1 MAFLLRQTSPT
12 DMVLTLPV
20 VALREGVV
28 FPHTE
33 ASLAFGRPRSNAG
46 VQAAFK
52 GSKQIV
58 LVAQKQ
64 SVNNPAWDDLYR
76 IGTLCQIENVVAS
89 GNELWAHVKGISR
102 VSIESAVSTDPYFVA
117 TVRQLPE
124 QIAQT
129 DKLEALAKQ
138 VLTEFKKAFDLGKA
152 VEFAVFMRLMAGVGA
167 AELADQVGN
176 ALDLNTSAKQ
186 ELLEM
191 LSAQQRLEKVLQHL
205 VHEMKV
211 IELEKSIASK
221 THAKFDKNMRE
232 QILRERKKTIEQE
245 LHKMGAEADADAD
258 DDFADLR
265 KKIKAAGMP
274 PDVRKKA
281 DKELSRLVQMSFN
294 NPEANYIRTYLDWLS
309 DMPWSTTSKNN
320 VALSKAATVLN
331 LDHYG
336 LKKVKERVLEYL
348 AVMKLRKQAARQAGQ
363 NSPTILCF
371 AGPPGVGKT
380 SIGKSIARA
389 LGRKFVRVSL
399 GGIRDEA
406 EVRGHRR
413 TYVGAMPGRIIQ
425 GIKNA
430 GTRNP
435 VFMLD
440 EIDKLASDYRGDPS
454 SALLEALDPEQNK
467 EFSDHYLEVPFDLSQ
482 VMFITTANFLDNIP
496 PALRDRLEVINFPG
510 YTIDEKTNIAANFL
524 WPKQLLDHGLAKQTK
539 ISAPVLKEIAA
550 RYTREAG
557 VRELER
563 LLAKICR
570 RLARQIAEG
579 KPAGAAV
586 AAVDVHKYLGPFRF
600 PETLAEKKDE
610 VGMSTGMAWT
620 AAGGDILFI
629 EVALMPGKGGLELTG
644 QLGDVMKESAKAAW
658 SYVRSRWKQ
667 LGLKEDFYKKIDVH
681 IHVPE
686 GAVSKDGPSAGVTM
700 ATALV
705 SALTGIPTRRDTSM
719 TGEITLRGRVLE
731 IGGVKEKV
739 IAAHR
744 AGIKRVILP
753 KENRNDLVEDVPLS
767 VRQDLEFHFTSHL
780 DEVLKLGLRFSS
792 TPKIKH
798 SPTPLFLHPTSPT
811 AVA

>member
-1 MAFLLRQTSPT
+1 MAFLIHNSSESENQT
-12 DMVLTLPV
+12 VPV
-20 VALREGVV
+20 AALREGVV

-33 ASLAFGRPRSNAG
+33 ASLAFGRAKSSAAI
-46 VQAAFK
+46 QAAFK
-52 GSKQIV
+52 TNKQIV

-64 SVNNPAWDDLYR
+64 SVNNPGWDELYTV
-76 IGTLCQIENVVAS
+76 GTLCEIENVVTS
-89 GNELWAHVKGISR
+89 GQELWAHVKGICR
-102 VSIESAVSTDPYFVA
+102 VQILSHLSSDPYFLAVA
-117 TVRQLPE
+117 KQLPE
-124 QIAQT
+124 QVEQT
-129 DKLEALAKQ
+129 DKLEATSKQ
-138 VLTEFKKAFDLGKA
+138 VLAEFKKAFDLGKP
-152 VEFAVFMRLMAGVGA
+152 VEFAVFMRLMAGVNA
-167 AELADQVGN
+167 AELADQVAN
-176 ALDLNTSAKQ
+176 TLDQATEIKQ
-186 ELLEM
+186 DLLET
-191 LSAQQRLEKVLQHL
+191 LSSQQRLEKTLGLL
-205 VHEMKV
+205 VHEIKV
-211 IELEKSIASK
+211 IELEKSIATK
-221 THAKFDKNMRE
+221 THAKFDKSMRE

-245 LHKMGAEADADAD
+245 LHKMGAEAGEED
-258 DDFADLR
+258 DDEFADLR
-265 KKIKAAGMP
+265 HKIKAAKMP
-274 PDVRKKA
+274 IDIRKKA
-281 DKELSRLVQMSFN
+281 EKELSRLIQMSFN
-294 NPEANYIRTYLDWLS
+294 NPEANYIRTYLEWLA
-309 DMPWSTTSKNN
+309 DMPWSTLSKNS
-320 VALSKAATVLN
+320 VALKKAAAVLN
-331 LDHYG
+331 QDHFG
-336 LKKVKERVLEYL
+336 LKKVKERVLESL
-348 AVMKLRKQAARQAGQ
+348 AVMKLKKHATGDTEQSG
-363 NSPTILCF
+363 PTILCF

-406 EVRGHRR
+406 EIRGHRR

-496 PALRDRLEVINFPG
+496 PALRDRLEIINFPG
-510 YTIDEKTNIAANFL
+510 YTVDEKVNIASNYL
-524 WPKQLLDHGLAKQTK
+524 WPKQLAQHGLGKKIK
-539 ISAPVLKEIAA
+539 ISDALLKEIAS

-557 VRELER
+557 VREMER

-579 KPAGAAV
+579 KKTNGAVNLA
-586 AAVDVHKYLGPFRF
+586 DIHKFLGPHIY

-610 VGMSTGMAWT
+610 VGMATGMAWT

-629 EVALMPGKGGLELTG
+629 EVALMPGKGNLELTG

-667 LGLKEDFYKKIDVH
+667 LGLKEDFYKKLDVH

-686 GAVSKDGPSAGVTM
+686 GATPKDGPSAGVTM
-700 ATALV
+700 ASALV

-753 KENRNDLVEDVPLS
+753 KENRKDLIEDVPAS
-767 VRQDLEFHFTSHL
+767 VRHDLSFYFASHL
-780 DEVLKLGLRFSS
+780 DDVLKLALRLS
-792 TPKIKH
+792 TPKEKSRL
-798 SPTPLFLHPTSPT
+798 SPQFLHSMFPL
-811 AVA
+811 VAA

>member
-1 MAFLLRQTSPT
+1 MSIILRDSTPPNSASFPI
-12 DMVLTLPV
+12 

-33 ASLAFGRPRSNAG
+33 ATLAFGRPRSNAG
-46 VQAAFK
+46 VQAAFNAN
-52 GSKQIV
+52 KQLV

-64 SVNNPAWDDLYR
+64 PVSSPTWEDLYR
-76 IGTLCQIENVVAS
+76 VGTLCQIENVVSS
-89 GNELWAHVKGISR
+89 GAELWAHVKGISR
-102 VSIESAVSTDPYFVA
+102 VRIESPGATDPYFVA
-117 TVRQLPE
+117 TIQQLPE
-124 QIAQT
+124 QIEQT
-129 DKLEALAKQ
+129 DKLVALAKQ
-138 VLTEFKKAFDLGKA
+138 ILTEFKKAFDLGKP

-167 AELADQVGN
+167 AELADQVAN
-176 ALDLNTSAKQ
+176 TLDLNTSAKQ
-186 ELLEM
+186 ELVET
-191 LSAQQRLEKVLQHL
+191 LSVQARLDQVLQHL
-205 VHEMKV
+205 VHEIKV

-221 THAKFDKNMRE
+221 THAKFDKSMRE

-245 LHKMGAEADADAD
+245 LHKMGAEEDENGDE
-258 DDFADLR
+258 FGELR
-265 KKIKAAGMP
+265 RKIKTAGMP
-274 PDVRKKA
+274 ADIRKKA
-281 DKELSRLVQMSFN
+281 EKELTRLVQMSFN
-294 NPEANYIRTYLDWLS
+294 NPEANYIRTYLDWLA
-309 DMPWSTTSKNN
+309 DMPWSTLSKNN
-320 VALSKAATVLN
+320 VALSKAGAVLN
-331 LDHYG
+331 HDHFG

-348 AVMKLRKQAARQAGQ
+348 AVMKLRKQSAGGADQ
-363 NSPTILCF
+363 HSPTILCF

-406 EVRGHRR
+406 EIRGHRR

-425 GIKNA
+425 GVKNA
-430 GTRNP
+430 GTKNP

-510 YTIDEKTNIAANFL
+510 YTVDEKTNIAANYL
-524 WPKQLLDHGLAKQTK
+524 WPKQLQEHGLAKHTK
-539 ISAPVLKEIAA
+539 ISNAVLKEIAS

-570 RLARQIAEG
+570 RLARHQAEG
-579 KPAGAAV
+579 KKAIATISSP
-586 AAVDVHKYLGPFRF
+586 DVHKYLGPHVF

-620 AAGGDILFI
+620 AAGGDILFV

-658 SYVRSRWKQ
+658 SYVRSRWQQ
-667 LGLKEDFYKKIDVH
+667 LGLKENFYKKIDVH

-686 GAVSKDGPSAGVTM
+686 GATPKDGPSAGTTM

-705 SALTGIPTRRDTSM
+705 SALTGIPTRSDTSM
-719 TGEITLRGRVLE
+719 TGEITLRGRVME

-753 KENRNDLVEDVPLS
+753 KENRKDLVEDVPLS
-767 VRQDLEFHFTSHL
+767 VRQDLEFHFVSHL
-780 DEVLKLGLRFSS
+780 DDVLKLGLRFSI
-792 TPKIKH
+792 PPRPRH
-798 SPTPLFLHPTSPT
+798 SPTPLFLHPTAPT